1 MFVVACYKKLAV
13 DSAAFEMNIEITE
26 SELARFGFSILG
38 FQDLQLAEQRWIVA
52 RILRTHAN
60 AEDQWRADNI
70 DLAHPSFSQFTILVG
85 V

>member
-1 MFVVACYKKLAV
+1 
-13 DSAAFEMNIEITE
+13 MNIEITE
-26 SELARFGFSILG
+26 SELARHGHSVPG

-52 RILRTHAN
+52 RILRGHGN
-60 AEDQWRADNI
+60 QQDDWCADNI